1 MKIYLD
7 LDGVL
12 ANFDKQYE
20 LLFGVRPR
28 DVEKR
33 KKHFYDNW
41 DEFVLGGNF
50 AKLEMLPN
58 SRKLLEAVDA
68 LGVPVEI
75 LSSSGGPKHHECVVT
90 QKLAWLRD
98 NDLKYKPNIVPGGWK
113 KADHAQPWHILI
125 DDSAHVIEPY
135 VQAGGTAILHS
146 DHTVDDTIKKLYEL
160 HLEWVGGQ

>member
-12 ANFDKQYE
+12 ANFDKQYAILYGE
-20 LLFGVRPR
+20 RPR

-33 KKHFYDNW
+33 TKHFYDNW
-41 DEFVLGGNF
+41 DDFVLGGNF
-50 AKLEMLPN
+50 AKLEMLPGAH
-58 SRKLLEAVDA
+58 KLITAVKSI
-68 LGVPVEI
+68 GVPVEI
-75 LSSSGGPKHHECVVT
+75 LSSSGGPKHHICVTT

-98 NDLKYKPNIVPGGWK
+98 NGIDFKPNIVPGGWR
-113 KADHAQPWHILI
+113 KAEYAQPWHVLV

-135 VQAGGTAILHS
+135 RKAGGTAILHS
-146 DHTVDDTIKKLYEL
+146 DETVDETVKKLYDL